1 MPMENFFE
9 KYVPASCMP
18 SDFGGELPSLSQL
31 SEDIQHEIRK
41 LKTFLEI
48 EEKQIQL
55 YRKEK

>member
-1 MPMENFFE
+1 
-9 KYVPASCMP
+9 MP
-18 SDFGGELPSLSQL
+18 SDFGGELPSLDKL
-31 SEDIQHEIRK
+31 SEDVQNEARK